1 MSSPQCDITAV
12 CDVWSGGLRQNA
24 AMRFL
29 PALGTAVALLGLFAV
44 SEAAGRRGVAPD
56 NTRRLV
62 HIVGAGTAALFPLYL
77 GLTDVVV
84 LAVVFTL
91 FLGWTRLRHSLK
103 SVHAVARPTIG
114 AVLFPIGLLVA
125 AVVLWPHPE
134 AFSYA
139 ALMLAGPDAA
149 AGIVGTRFA
158 SATWRV
164 AGGEKS
170 VLGSLTFF
178 VVAFA
183 LGLAFALATGSD
195 AIAGAAAVAVALT
208 AVEGVLGYGLDNLCI
223 PAVAGLLGE
232 QWLRL

>member
-1 MSSPQCDITAV
+1 
-12 CDVWSGGLRQNA
+12 
-24 AMRFL
+24 MRFL
-29 PALGTAVALLGLFAV
+29 PLLGTALALLGLFAA
-44 SEAAGRRGVAPD
+44 SEVAGRRGVAPEI
-56 NTRRLV
+56 TRRVV
-62 HIVGAGTAALFPLYL
+62 HIAGAGTAALFPFYL
-77 GLTDVVV
+77 GLIDVVV

-91 FLGWTRLRHSLK
+91 FLGWTRLRHSLQ

-114 AVLFPIGLLVA
+114 AVVFPIGLLLA
-125 AVVLWPHPE
+125 AVVLWPHPA

-158 SATWRV
+158 SPTWRV

-170 VLGSLTFF
+170 MLGSLTFF

-183 LGLAFALATGSD
+183 LGLVFALATGSG
-195 AIAGAAAVAVALT
+195 AIAGAAAVALAVM
-208 AVEGVLGYGLDNLCI
+208 AVEGVLGYGLDNLFI

-232 QWLRL
+232 Q

>member
-1 MSSPQCDITAV
+1 
-12 CDVWSGGLRQNA
+12 
-24 AMRFL
+24 MRFL
-29 PALGTAVALLGLFAV
+29 PLLGTALALLGLFAV
-44 SEAAGRRGVAPD
+44 AEYAGRRGVAPET
-56 NTRRLV
+56 TRRLV
-62 HIVGAGTAALFPLYL
+62 HVTGAGTTALFPLYL
-77 GLTDVVV
+77 GLPDVVV

-91 FLGWTRLRHSLK
+91 FLGLTRLRHSLQ

-114 AVLFPIGLLVA
+114 AVVFPIGLLLA
-125 AVVLWPHPE
+125 AVVLWPHPA

-158 SATWRV
+158 SPTWRV

-183 LGLAFALATGSD
+183 LGLVFALATGSG
-195 AIAGAAAVAVALT
+195 AIAGAAAVALAVM
-208 AVEGVLGYGLDNLCI
+208 AVEGVLGYGLDNLFI